1 MKNERFGGR
10 SFLLSWKESFLNQ
23 FLSDLDCVCGCSLA
37 EIVGDAPE
45 VQTVLD

>member
-10 SFLLSWKESFLNQ
+10 SFLLSWKKSFFYKL
-23 FLSDLDCVCGCSLA
+23 FSYLHCVCGSSLA